1 MHRLTTAIALLT
13 LAAALSA
20 CAANPVTNVAKAATS
35 ETITQPTSRAINAE
49 GEKLPIT
56 GENSRIEFVGSKVTG
71 SEGGRFEKFSGTVH
85 LVDARPE
92 QSRVEI
98 AIDMDSVVTDA
109 GGLAEH
115 LKSADFFDVPKF
127 PRATFV
133 STDIKPGGEK
143 GATHTVTG
151 NFDLHGV
158 TKAIVFPATIKVDNA
173 AATLDAEF
181 YINRNDFGIK
191 YAGRTN
197 DLIRDEVVIKLH
209 VRAPRAESK
218 SN

>member
-1 MHRLTTAIALLT
+1 MNRLLASAALLA
-13 LAAALSA
+13 LAAASSA
-20 CAANPVTNVAKAATS
+20 CANPAADAPKAETS
-35 ETITQPTSRAINAE
+35 ETTARPAPRANDAAGERLHITN
-49 GEKLPIT
+49 G
-56 GENSRIEFVGSKVTG
+56 NSRIEFVGSKVTG
-71 SEGGRFEKFSGTVH
+71 SEGGRFEKFTGTVH
-85 LVDARPE
+85 LVEARPE

-98 AIDMDSVVTDA
+98 AIDMNSVATDSN
-109 GGLAEH
+109 GLAEH
-115 LKSADFFDVPKF
+115 LKNADFFDAPKF
-127 PRATFV
+127 PEATFV

-151 NFDLHGV
+151 NLDLHGV
-158 TKAIVFPATIKVDNA
+158 TKAVAFPATIKVDAA

-181 YINRNDFGIK
+181 AINRKDFRIT

-209 VRAPRAESK
+209 VRAPRAETK